1 MRHTPGVQRLD
12 QFGQTIF
19 ATMSAK
25 AAEFQA
31 INLGQ
36 GFPESNGPLAML
48 QRAQQ
53 EIAKGNNQ
61 YAPARGIPS
70 LRQAIARARERNFG
84 VSYDPDTE
92 VLVTVGATEAI
103 SATILGLV
111 EPGEDVLVFEPY
123 YDSYAASIALAGAQ
137 RIAVPL
143 IPDGRSWTLY
153 LDAFAA
159 AITPRTSMVII
170 NSPHNPTGAVFD
182 EQTLKAF
189 AAICAERDLLVLSD
203 EVYEHYTFANHP
215 HVPIASL
222 PAMRERTITVS
233 SAAKTFN
240 VTGWKTGWALAPAP
254 LLEAVFK
261 AKQFM
266 SYVGATPFQPAI
278 AYALE
283 HEEAW
288 IRKTVAD
295 TEAKGI
301 CLSDGLR
308 QAGFDV
314 YDTHGAFYV
323 VADISSVTDKTGNQF
338 CLDLPR
344 EKGVAAIPIEP
355 FTDSS
360 PEWNSM
366 IRFAYCRDQEEIL
379 TAIERL
385 IASTR

>member
-1 MRHTPGVQRLD
+1 
-12 QFGQTIF
+12 
-19 ATMSAK
+19 
-25 AAEFQA
+25 
-31 INLGQ
+31 
-36 GFPESNGPLAML
+36 
-48 QRAQQ
+48 
-53 EIAKGNNQ
+53 
-61 YAPARGIPS
+61 
-70 LRQAIARARERNFG
+70 
-84 VSYDPDTE
+84 
-92 VLVTVGATEAI
+92 
-103 SATILGLV
+103 
-111 EPGEDVLVFEPY
+111 
-123 YDSYAASIALAGAQ
+123 
-137 RIAVPL
+137 
-143 IPDGRSWTLY
+143 
-153 LDAFAA
+153 
-159 AITPRTSMVII
+159 
-170 NSPHNPTGAVFD
+170 
-182 EQTLKAF
+182 
-189 AAICAERDLLVLSD
+189 
-203 EVYEHYTFANHP
+203 
-215 HVPIASL
+215 
-222 PAMRERTITVS
+222 MRERTITVS

-288 IRKTVAD
+288 IRKPSQIPKLKVSAFPTAY
-295 TEAKGI
+295 AKPDSMSMT
-301 CLSDGLR
+301 L
-308 QAGFDV
+308 
-314 YDTHGAFYV
+314 TGAFYV